1 VSRLIIIII
10 IIIIV
15 GYSRWNSRNLRNF
28 LSCMQLLSPSSL
40 KAPSAV
46 LGRTA
51 ISLQTTIR
59 ENVTL
64 YTLRTTESDKIPER
78 VASLTHQVSTG
89 PKRVPHMQRPG
100 ITSLFFL
107 MFPRDYGRHSLSASG
122 IPRGVAQTEKSDCV
136 TLPSSFSSSWLPLKD
151 TFQGCISRVIL

>member
-1 VSRLIIIII
+1 M

-64 YTLRTTESDKIPER
+64 YTLRTTESDKIPE
-78 VASLTHQVSTG
+78 
-89 PKRVPHMQRPG
+89 
-100 ITSLFFL
+100 
-107 MFPRDYGRHSLSASG
+107 SG
-122 IPRGVAQTEKSDCV
+122 IPH
-136 TLPSSFSSSWLPLKD
+136 PSSVNRAKESATHAEARHHFTVLPHVPKRLWQTFSVSIRHPQRCGTDRKVRLCHTAIFFLLIMV
-151 TFQGCISRVIL
+151 TFERYFSRLHIQSNFVKEILLQI